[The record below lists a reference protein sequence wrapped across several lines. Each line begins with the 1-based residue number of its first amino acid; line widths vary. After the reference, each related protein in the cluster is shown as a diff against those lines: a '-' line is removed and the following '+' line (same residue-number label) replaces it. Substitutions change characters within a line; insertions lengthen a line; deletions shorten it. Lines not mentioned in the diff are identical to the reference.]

1 MPEDERVSVLRVTT
15 VCSGNICR
23 SPIAEYVLRQ
33 ALEDAGLGHAVVV
46 DSAGIGGWHTGDPA
60 DRRARQVL
68 QAHGY
73 DGEPHRAQQITRSW
87 FDVAG
92 SDTAPDLLLAMDTTH
107 YDDLVRLAPAGVEV
121 AMMRAFDPALSGV
134 PHPSDELDV
143 PDPYYGAYDGFE
155 DVLAMIEAATPGTV
169 ERIRELLAEQ
179 R

>member
-1 MPEDERVSVLRVTT
+1 MPEDERVSFLRVTT

-23 SPIAEYVLRQ
+23 SPIAEYVLRR

-68 QAHGY
+68 RAHGY

-87 FDVAG
+87 YAEDAG
-92 SDTAPDLLLAMDTTH
+92 PDLLLAMDSTH
-107 YDDLVRLAPAGVEV
+107 HDDLVRLAPPGVEV
-121 AMMRAFDPALSGV
+121 VMMRAFDPALAGV

-169 ERIRELLAEQ
+169 DRIRELLAEQ

>member
-33 ALEDAGLGHAVVV
+33 ALEDAGLGHVVVV
-46 DSAGIGGWHTGDPA
+46 DSAGIGGWHVGDPA

-68 QAHGY
+68 RAHGY
-73 DGEPHRAQQITRSW
+73 DGDPHRAQQITRGW
-87 FDVAG
+87 YAEDDG
-92 SDTAPDLLLAMDTTH
+92 PDLLLAMDTTH
-107 YDDLVRLAPAGVEV
+107 YDDLVRLAPPGVEV
-121 AMMRAFDPALSGV
+121 VMMRAFDPALADV

-143 PDPYYGAYDGFE
+143 PDPYYGSYDGFE

-169 ERIRELLAEQ
+169 ERIRELLADQ

>member
-1 MPEDERVSVLRVTT
+1 MSVLRVTT

-23 SPIAEYVLRQ
+23 SPIAEYVLRR
-33 ALEDAGLGHAVVV
+33 ALEDAGLGHAVEV
-46 DSAGIGGWHTGDPA
+46 DSAGIGGWHVGDPA

-68 QAHGY
+68 RAHGY
-73 DGEPHRAQQITRSW
+73 DGDPHRAQQITRSW
-87 FDVAG
+87 YAEDAG
-92 SDTAPDLLLAMDTTH
+92 PDLLLAMDSTH

-121 AMMRAFDPALSGV
+121 VMMRAFDPALSGV

-169 ERIRELLAEQ
+169 DRIRALLAE
-179 R
+179 RV